1 MKSER
6 VLSGIKPTGE
16 LHIGN
21 YFGMIR
27 QSIDLQERF
36 DGTRFYFLAD
46 LHAITIPYEQKTLA
60 QNTLEMAIELL
71 ALGLDPH
78 QSVFFVQSH
87 VPQHTELATLFS
99 GLLPVSELERMTQY
113 KDVSKKGLAYR
124 TAGLLMYPVLMAA
137 DILIYKATRVPV
149 GDDQL
154 QHLELARVV
163 VRKFNKRFGETFP
176 EPKPLITKT
185 SRVMSLIDPKR
196 KMNKS
201 DGAKSYIAL
210 ADEPNVIKE
219 KLAKAVTATTGGG
232 KNPGVDNLLS
242 IMAEVSDEN
251 TVREFESAEKNG
263 TIRYSDLKERLA
275 NDLDE
280 HFAPFRKK
288 RAELLKKPSYV
299 REVLEEGRR
308 RATTIAEETME
319 EVRGKM
325 GLLK

>member
-21 YFGMIR
+21 YFGMVR
-27 QSIDLQERF
+27 QSIDLQETF
-36 DGTRFYFLAD
+36 DGQCLYFIAD
-46 LHAITIPYEQKTLA
+46 LHAMTIPYDHATLA
-60 QNTLEMAIELL
+60 DQTLEVTTNLL

-78 QSVFFVQSH
+78 RCILFVQSH
-87 VPQHTELATLFS
+87 VPQHTELANLFS
-99 GLLPVSELERMTQY
+99 GLLPVAELERMTQF
-113 KDVSKKGLAYR
+113 KDVGAKGLAYR

-176 EPKPLITKT
+176 EPKPLVTKT
-185 SRVMSLIDPKR
+185 SRVMSLVDPTR

-201 DGAKSYIAL
+201 DGPKSYIAL
-210 ADEPNVIKE
+210 ADEPKTIKE
-219 KLAKAVTATTGGG
+219 KLAKAVTATSGGG
-232 KNPGVDNLLS
+232 KNPGVANLLS
-242 IMAEVSDEN
+242 LLREVGGQKSA
-251 TVREFESAEKNG
+251 VRFEEQEKDG
-263 TIRYSDLKERLA
+263 SIRYSELKEQLA
-275 NDLDE
+275 NDLAE

-288 RAELLKKPSYV
+288 RAELLKKPKYV
-299 REVLEEGRR
+299 REVLEEGRQK
-308 RATTIAEETME
+308 ASVIANQTME